1 MGMTGTVLN
10 VCSKDNRSREEVSV
24 SSMHQKGEGNKS
36 HIGTVKA
43 QPGERRAL
51 PTRDL

>member
-24 SSMHQKGEGNKS
+24 SSMHQKKGEGNES

-43 QPGERRAL
+43 QPGAR
-51 PTRDL
+51 